1 MNTRM
6 HFTAAANLIREGTE
20 GQDRE
25 LVAEYFSQF
34 FANDNY
40 RFARPRFMEA
50 CGIKETV
57 LLGGGIHRE
66 VTKTKRTAYGV

>member
-6 HFTAAANLIREGTE
+6 HYIAAADMIREGTE

-25 LVAEYFSQF
+25 LVAEYFSRF

-40 RFARPRFMEA
+40 RFDRSRFMEG

-57 LLGGGIHRE
+57 LLGGRVHRE

>member
-1 MNTRM
+1 M
-6 HFTAAANLIREGTE
+6 HYIAAADMIREGTE

-40 RFARPRFMEA
+40 RFDRSRFMEG

-57 LLGGGIHRE
+57 LLGGRVHRE

>member
-1 MNTRM
+1 M
-6 HFTAAANLIREGTE
+6 HYVAAADLIRGGTE
-20 GQDRE
+20 GRDRE

-40 RFARPRFMEA
+40 RFDRSRFMEA

-57 LLGGGIHRE
+57 LLGGGVHRE
-66 VTKTKRTAYGV
+66 VTKRTAYGV

>member
-1 MNTRM
+1 M
-6 HFTAAANLIREGTE
+6 HYIAAADMIREGTE

-40 RFARPRFMEA
+40 RFDRSR
-50 CGIKETV
+50 V
-57 LLGGGIHRE
+57 HRE